1 MSFNII
7 VKWQLWC
14 DTNWSRCISIC
25 SWFGSC
31 CLASTL
37 PFPYLQLLL
46 HCRLWVRLD
55 FSSSPA
61 SSAPRDSSPLLLPLL
76 LSLRQFSIPLFIILL
91 FFPQETNSESN
102 HKTVIPGSTKFKPGR
117 ICVLECCSSPSLTSL
132 TPLPRCVLTHAQA
145 YPTGKWQGAARGNG
159 LQRYKTLH
167 SVSQGMDEVEEEVP
181 NPKQTLHVHLWLC
194 THSSLNLQETKS
206 RWEAQL
212 DKAAWIFTLL
222 HANDG
227 TWARV

>member
-1 MSFNII
+1 MIQTEADVLVSALSLAAAVWHQLCHFLTFSCSFTA
-7 VKWQLWC
+7 
-14 DTNWSRCISIC
+14 D
-25 SWFGSC
+25 FGSG
-31 CLASTL
+31 LTL
-37 PFPYLQLLL
+37 VPLQHLL
-46 HCRLWVRLD
+46 HLEIHPLFYYL
-55 FSSSPA
+55 FSLA
-61 SSAPRDSSPLLLPLL
+61 WDSSLFLFLL
-76 LSLRQFSIPLFIILL
+76 FYF